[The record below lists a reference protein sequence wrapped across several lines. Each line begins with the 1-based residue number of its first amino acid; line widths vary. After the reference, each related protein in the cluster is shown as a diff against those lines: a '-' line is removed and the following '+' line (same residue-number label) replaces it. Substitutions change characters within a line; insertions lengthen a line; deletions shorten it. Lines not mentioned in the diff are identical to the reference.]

1 MHSRENTKDN
11 NNNVELQRRISM
23 SKDTKSLFCF
33 LQRYEDDVKFL
44 SSVHYKTHI
53 YYKYLHCIFN
63 YPPLLFTIFINS
75 ALFSKYFNI
84 ENNLEMYIIG
94 NGVTILLNII
104 VALQNILNFEN
115 KATAHLNYSKEY
127 SRIFRNIC
135 RFYENNIIYQN
146 QTRLDKKIL
155 VEFLRNVQSN
165 LYLLLE
171 DAPKCPVFILNNV
184 KNQNVDLLFYVANTS
199 KLKNKYTY
207 KQMMEIKKINNIAL
221 KKIIEY
227 IQINPEIHKK
237 YPGFYRNTS
246 FNLSLRKD
254 LLNFLILEKNI
265 SFSDII
271 SCYNKIVDTFDI
283 FLDTA
288 IENLQI
294 IEYEESN
301 HFVILTIPHSE
312 SSDSGASSRS
322 SSEY

>member
-1 MHSRENTKDN
+1 MDN
-11 NNNVELQRRISM
+11 NILSKGRNIELHRRISM

-44 SSVHYKTHI
+44 SAVHYKTHI
-53 YYKYLHCIFN
+53 FYKYLHYLFN
-63 YPPLLFTIFINS
+63 YPPLVISIFINS

-94 NGVTILLNII
+94 NGITIFCNLLVGI
-104 VALQNILNFEN
+104 QNLLKFEN
-115 KATAHLNYSKEY
+115 NASSHLHYSKEY

-146 QTRLDKKIL
+146 QRRLDKKIL
-155 VEFLRNVQSN
+155 VEFLRGVQSN

-171 DAPKCPVFILNNV
+171 DAPRLPSFIVARV
-184 KNQNVDLLFYVANTS
+184 KGQNIDLLFYVANTS

-207 KQMMEIKKINNIAL
+207 SQMMEIKKINNIAL

-246 FNLSLRKD
+246 FNLNLRKD

-265 SFSDII
+265 SFDDII
-271 SCYNKIVDTFDI
+271 HCYNNIVDTFDI
-283 FLDTA
+283 FLDTS

-301 HFVILTIPHSE
+301 HFVILTIPNSE
-312 SSDSGASSRS
+312 SSDSS
-322 SSEY
+322 SSVDSFE